1 MTTEHKDNNKILD
14 VEGERLKEEIEPR
27 LYDELMANLNQDQQM
42 QILRGIQSYL
52 NDSNEIEKQTKI
64 NILTTLTP
72 KEGETSK
79 TYVGRMEKFFNNP
92 KSILRGGRKK
102 KKRKTQKKRKQ
113 KKRRRT
119 YKKRKSSRSRKKKS
133 RRRRRR

>member
-1 MTTEHKDNNKILD
+1 MTTEHKDNDKILD
-14 VEGERLKEEIEPR
+14 VEGERLKEEIKPK
-27 LYDELMANLNQDQQM
+27 LYNELMANLDQEQQM

-52 NDSNEIEKQTKI
+52 NDSTEIEMQSKR
-64 NILTTLTP
+64 NILSTLTP
-72 KEGETSK
+72 KENETPK
-79 TYVGRMEKFFNNP
+79 AYVDRMEAFFNNP
-92 KSILRGGRKK
+92 KSVLNGGRKK

-113 KKRRRT
+113 KKRRKT

>member
-1 MTTEHKDNNKILD
+1 MTTEHKDNKILD
-14 VEGERLKEEIEPR
+14 VEGETLKEEITPK
-27 LYDELMANLNQDQQM
+27 LYNELMANLNQEQQM

-52 NDSNEIEKQTKI
+52 NDSNEIEKQSKL
-64 NILTTLTP
+64 NILRTLTP
-72 KEGETSK
+72 KEDEPSK
-79 TYVGRMEKFFNNP
+79 TYVGRMEAFFNNP
-92 KSILRGGRKK
+92 KSILKGGRKK

>member
-1 MTTEHKDNNKILD
+1 MTTEHKDNKILD
-14 VEGERLKEEIEPR
+14 VEGERLKEEIKPK
-27 LYDELMANLNQDQQM
+27 LYNELMANLNQEQQM
-42 QILRGIQSYL
+42 LILRGIQSYL
-52 NDSNEIEKQTKI
+52 NDSNEIEKQTKL
-64 NILTTLTP
+64 NILSTLTP
-72 KEGETSK
+72 KEDETSK
-79 TYVGRMEKFFNNP
+79 AYVDRMEAFFNNP
-92 KSILRGGRKK
+92 KSVLNGGRKT